1 MFPPYARGQPAPLA
15 PLTDEQRRFA
25 EEHHDLIYAFLGRGG
40 YAAGE
45 YYDAAALGFLQAV
58 QRYLTQPWLRR
69 YAFPTVAWRAMGR
82 CVSSDYRAG
91 ERRRRA
97 EQRYLEGTQP
107 PPTDLLEERILLHDL
122 LSAANGEQR
131 RLIWLRLQG
140 HTMPEAARAQG
151 ISAKQARR
159 LLSDLHRAYS
169 ETERGFNFNE

>member
-1 MFPPYARGQPAPLA
+1 MRGQPAPLA
-15 PLTDEQRRFA
+15 PLTEEQRRFA
-25 EEHHDLIYAFLGRGG
+25 EDHHDLIYAFLGRGG

-45 YYDAAALGFLQAV
+45 YYDAAAPGFLQAV

-69 YAFPTVAWRAMGR
+69 YSFSTIAWQSMARG
-82 CVSSDYRAG
+82 VSSDYRAE
-91 ERRRRA
+91 ERRRQA
-97 EQRYLEGTQP
+97 EQRYLERAWTTP
-107 PPTDLLEERILLHDL
+107 PDLLGERILLHDL

-140 HTMPEAARAQG
+140 HTMAETARAHG